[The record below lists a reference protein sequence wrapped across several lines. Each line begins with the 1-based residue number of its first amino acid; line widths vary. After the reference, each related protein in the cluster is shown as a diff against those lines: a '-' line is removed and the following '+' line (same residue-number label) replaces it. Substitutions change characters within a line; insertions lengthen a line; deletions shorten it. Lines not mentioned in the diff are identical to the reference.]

1 MWEEDEEE
9 KRREGEEV
17 SREDL
22 PERTARLE
30 KAMEHIQ
37 EDIKELKR
45 SSVRI
50 EDKLDAYLE
59 KLSTLNGKVIAISSL
74 VGLIVSG
81 IVSSFFLMFRQKG
94 GG

>member
-1 MWEEDEEE
+1 MREEDEEE

-17 SREDL
+17 REDL

-81 IVSSFFLMFRQKG
+81 MVSSFFLMFRKG